1 MKNALVLALG
11 SVLALPATAANLIPN
26 PDFTSGTDGWTMST
40 TGSGTATL
48 DTTTGSPD
56 APSVRLVANPA
67 NTDVSVFSSCVPVD
81 DSENVDLFAD
91 VRGNAGAA
99 TIEIDTFSDTSCA
112 TALSQIVSTPVQA
125 NGTWT
130 PYALENVTLP
140 NGSRSALVVLTATEG
155 TDASA
160 GDVNFDHI
168 QLGPTGTVP
177 GFVNI
182 NQEGLSGTW
191 FNPVTGGQGMQFT
204 ISPDDTTPGVGTLF
218 GTWYTFDT
226 TAGDE
231 TTQRWYTI
239 QAPLTT
245 AAESVDF
252 AIYQNTGG
260 NFDSPPATTAVQ
272 VGTGSL
278 SFDSCTSGTFTYSFD
293 DGRSGTIPL
302 TRLMPNV
309 DCVETG
315 TPAITP
321 SDFGLSG
328 TYYDP
333 ATAGQGILVE
343 VNPDNAYTFFGWY
356 TYALAGQT
364 SGVAGQRWITA
375 QAPYTVGTNA
385 IDLTLY
391 DTTGGTFDSDATTV
405 DTVPIGTATLTFTS
419 CTSATLDYTITDGEL
434 AGQSDSIPLSRLGAA
449 PASCPTITQ

>member
-1 MKNALVLALG
+1 MKHALVLALG
-11 SVLALPATAANLIPN
+11 GVFALPAAAANLIPN

-67 NTDVSVFSSCVPVD
+67 NTDVSVYSSCVEVD
-81 DSENVDLFAD
+81 DSQNVDLLVD
-91 VRGNAGAA
+91 VRGNSGAS
-99 TIEIDTFSDTSCA
+99 TLEIDTFSDAACA

-125 NGTWT
+125 DATWT
-130 PYALENVTLP
+130 TYTLPDVPLP
-140 NGSRSALVVLTATEG
+140 NGSRSAMVVLTATEG
-155 TDASA
+155 SDASA

-168 QLGPTGTVP
+168 ELGPTGTVP

-182 NQEGLSGTW
+182 NQEGLTGTW
-191 FNPVTGGQGMQFT
+191 FNPATNGQGMQFT
-204 ISPDDTTPGVGTLF
+204 VSPDDTTPGVGTLF

-231 TTQRWYTI
+231 TSQRWYTI

-245 AAESVDF
+245 AAQSVDF
-252 AIYQNTGG
+252 PIYQNTGG
-260 NFDSPPATTAVQ
+260 NFDAPPATSAVQ
-272 VGTGSL
+272 VGSGSL

-293 DGRSGTIPL
+293 DGRTGTIPL
-302 TRLMPNV
+302 TRIMPNV
-309 DCVETG
+309 NCVETG
-315 TPAITP
+315 TPTIAS
-321 SDFGLSG
+321 SDFGFSG

-343 VNPDNAYTFFGWY
+343 VNPQNAYTFFGWY
-356 TYALAGQT
+356 TYALAGAT
-364 SGVAGQRWITA
+364 SGVSGQRWITA
-375 QAPYTVGTNA
+375 QAPYTVGSNV

-405 DTVPIGTATLTFTS
+405 STMPIGTATLTFTS
-419 CTSATLDYTITDGEL
+419 CTTATLDYSITDGEL
-434 AGQSDSIPLSRLGAA
+434 AGQSDTIPLSRLGST
-449 PASCPTITQ
+449 PASCSTITQ

>member
-1 MKNALVLALG
+1 MKHALVIALG
-11 SVLALPATAANLIPN
+11 SVLALPAAAANLVPN
-26 PDFTSGTDGWTMST
+26 PDFTSGTDGWTMTT

-56 APSVRLVANPA
+56 APSVRLVATPA
-67 NTDVSVFSSCVPVD
+67 DTDVSVYSSCIAVD
-81 DSENVDLFAD
+81 DSQNVDLL
-91 VRGNAGAA
+91 VNLRGNAGAA
-99 TIEIDTFSDTSCA
+99 TLEIDTYSDANCT
-112 TALSQIVSTPVQA
+112 TVLGQVTGTPVQA

-130 PYALENVTLP
+130 TYTFDNVTLP
-140 NGSRSALVVLTATEG
+140 NGSQSATIVLTATEG
-155 TDASA
+155 TDATA
-160 GDVNFDHI
+160 GDANFDHI
-168 QLGPTGTVP
+168 ELGPTGTVP

-191 FNPVTGGQGMQFT
+191 FNPATSGQGMQFT
-204 ISPDDTTPGVGTLF
+204 FSPDDTTPGVGTLF

-231 TTQRWYTI
+231 TAQRWYTV

-245 AAESVDF
+245 AAESIDF
-252 AIYQNTGG
+252 PIYQNTGG
-260 NFDSPPATTAVQ
+260 NFDAPPATTAVQ

-278 SFDSCTSGTFTYSFD
+278 AFDSCTSGTFTYAFD
-293 DGRSGTIPL
+293 DGRADTIPI
-302 TRLMPNV
+302 TRIMPNV
-309 DCVETG
+309 NCVETG
-315 TPAITP
+315 NPTITP

-343 VNPDNAYTFFGWY
+343 VNPDNAYAFVGWY

-364 SGVAGQRWITA
+364 SGAAGQRWITA
-375 QAPYTVGTNA
+375 QAPYTVGSNT

-405 DTVPIGTATLTFTS
+405 TTTPIGSGTLTFTS
-419 CTSATLDYTITDGEL
+419 CASATLDYSITTGEL
-434 AGQSDSIPLSRLGAA
+434 AGQSDTIPLSRLGSV
-449 PASCPTITQ
+449 PASCSTITQ

>member
-1 MKNALVLALG
+1 MRHALALAIG
-11 SVLALPATAANLIPN
+11 SLLALPAAAANLIPN
-26 PDFTSGTDGWTMST
+26 PDFTSGTNGWTMF
-40 TGSGTATL
+40 TAGNGVAAL
-48 DTTTGSPD
+48 DTTTGDPD
-56 APSVRLVANPA
+56 APSVRLGANPA
-67 NTDVSVFSSCVPVD
+67 NSDVSIFSSCVEVD
-81 DSENVDLFAD
+81 DSQNYDLL
-91 VRGNAGAA
+91 VNLRGNAGAA
-99 TIEIDTFSDTSCA
+99 TLELDTYSDPACA

-130 PYALENVTLP
+130 TYTLDNVTLP
-140 NGSRSALVVLTATEG
+140 NGSRSATVVLTVTQG

-160 GDVNFDHI
+160 GDANFDHVE
-168 QLGPTGTVP
+168 LGPTGTVP
-177 GFVNI
+177 GFVDV

-191 FNPVTGGQGMQFT
+191 FNPATNGQGMQFT
-204 ISPDDTTPGVGTLF
+204 FSPDDSNPGVGTLF

-226 TAGDE
+226 TPGDE

-239 QAPLTT
+239 QAALTT
-245 AAESVDF
+245 AESVDF
-252 AIYQNTGG
+252 PIYQNTGG

-278 SFDSCTSGTFTYSFD
+278 AFDSCTSGTFTYAFD
-293 DGRSGTIPL
+293 DGRTGTIPL
-302 TRLMPNV
+302 SRIMPNV

-333 ATAGQGILVE
+333 ATAGQGMVIE
-343 VNPDNAYTFFGWY
+343 INPDNAYSFVGWY

-364 SGVAGQRWITA
+364 SGAAGQRWITA
-375 QAPYTVGTNA
+375 QAPYTVGSGA
-385 IDLTLY
+385 VALTLY

-405 DTVPIGTATLTFTS
+405 STMPIGTATLTFTS
-419 CTSATLDYTITDGEL
+419 CTTATFDYTISAGEL
-434 AGQSDSIPLSRLGAA
+434 AGQSDTIPLSRLGST